1 MSYYDKNY
9 YPTPRAVIDL
19 MLEPFK
25 EQIKTMNVLEPS
37 AGMGAIADAIKWQQS
52 GNAKRIYCCEIDE
65 TMKATLTGKGYK
77 VIQGDFLQY
86 SGSMNFDL
94 IVMNPPFDRG
104 AEHLLKAWEIL
115 RDGDIVCL
123 LNSETINNPHTQ
135 ARRELMDIIEK
146 NGSVEH
152 LGPAFDNADRKTGVQ
167 VALVRLKKEGKFSE
181 LHFNL
186 KATEAPDITK
196 LNFESQSG
204 ELERADYIGA
214 MIRTYDSAVAATAL
228 LHKAMTDFRMF
239 TSVFAGEYGPAKMCN
254 QFFETSQ
261 KQLKGTK
268 HGYSE
273 AHNEFVMEL
282 QKAAWNKIFDT
293 TAVAGMMT
301 DKVRQ
306 KFNKWREEMGG
317 ADLNRENIGML
328 FEALIQQRGV
338 IGEECILEA
347 FDRITEYS
355 EKNRQNFKEAYK
367 TNSAYMVGSKFIL
380 NYVVESGWSNGL
392 SVSYNSRQKLDD
404 IDRALCM
411 VSGKRFEDLVKPS
424 SGAPAEHLYQTRP
437 KAVSTTTYESI
448 SAWCMDRTQPEESE
462 FFKFKCYL
470 KGSAHFTFKDEK
482 LRMEFNRIA
491 CSKKGWQLPEEEK
504 FAGKNRRDK
513 K

>member
-9 YPTPRAVIDL
+9 YPTPRAVIDK

-37 AGMGAIADAIKWQQS
+37 AGMGAIADAVKWQQT
-52 GNAKRIYCCEIDE
+52 GNTKRIYCCEIDE
-65 TMKATLTGKGYK
+65 NMKATLAGKGYK

-115 RDGDIVCL
+115 RDGDVVCL
-123 LNSETINNPHTQ
+123 LNEETLKSPHTQ
-135 ARRELMDIIEK
+135 ARRELIDIIEK
-146 NGSVEH
+146 NGSVEY
-152 LGPAFDNADRKTGVQ
+152 LGAAFDNADRKTGVR
-167 VALVRLKKEGKFSE
+167 VAMVRLKKKSNFSE

-186 KATEAPDITK
+186 NATGAPDITK

-214 MIRTYDSAVAATAL
+214 MIRAYEKAVASTTI
-228 LHKAMTDFRMF
+228 LHKAMTEFSLF
-239 TSVFAGEYGPAKMCN
+239 TSVFAGEYGPSKMCN
-254 QFFETSQ
+254 RFFETSQ
-261 KQLKGTK
+261 KQIKESSE
-268 HGYSE
+268 HSYSE

-282 QKAAWNKIFDT
+282 QKCAWNRIFDT

-306 KFNKWREEMGG
+306 KFNKWREDMGG

-380 NYVVESGWSNGL
+380 NYVVESGWSGGL
-392 SVSYNSRQKLDD
+392 SVHYQSRQKLDD

-411 VSGKRFEDLVKPS
+411 VSGKRFEDLVRPNEAK
-424 SGAPAEHLYQTRP
+424 AEHLYQTMQKLLP
-437 KAVSTTTYESI
+437 TTTYESI
-448 SAWCMDRTQPEESE
+448 AAWCKDRSQPQESE
-462 FFKFKCYL
+462 FFTFKCYQ

-491 CSKKGWQLPEEEK
+491 CAKKGWQLPEQEFFK
-504 FAGKNRRDK
+504 GKARRK
-513 K
+513 